1 LQRPQANVPAA
12 ASLRDLSTDR
22 FIEPPDNNCCRVMP
36 VRRRSGDEGRG
47 SDFRCDGTLVDT
59 EELHRQA
66 YNHRATRNRCSY
78 HTS

>member
-1 LQRPQANVPAA
+1 MMKVEALIFDV
-12 ASLRDLSTDR
+12 
-22 FIEPPDNNCCRVMP
+22 
-36 VRRRSGDEGRG
+36 
-47 SDFRCDGTLVDT
+47 DGTLVDT